1 MANKFNLTMIFYT
14 QAIRLSDIER
24 MDFFDNNTIKG
35 CANLHVKADIGI
47 TVFPPT
53 AKMLDTMSEVIQVC
67 NRKLRKEEG
76 YKFNLKPNAVYTL
89 YKNRETEIREI
100 KIWGYL
106 NQGTGRFIEM
116 FVTDRENNLISLDK
130 TSIKVNV
137 V

>member
-1 MANKFNLTMIFYT
+1 MPENITYEIRN
-14 QAIRLSDIER
+14 AI
-24 MDFFDNNTIKG
+24 
-35 CANLHVKADIGI
+35 
-47 TVFPPT
+47 
-53 AKMLDTMSEVIQVC
+53 
-67 NRKLRKEEG
+67 
-76 YKFNLKPNAVYTL
+76 YTL